1 MKPAT
6 EAESTWHQVSAKKAQ
21 LCQLDIWGIN
31 PGGGGNQY
39 MLTPRSKPSLASQ
52 FHQPK
57 GKYRNFW
64 DVLDFVDSGAMV
76 N

>member
-31 PGGGGNQY
+31 PGGGGQPIHADSQKQTI
-39 MLTPRSKPSLASQ
+39 LSIPVPSTQRQVQEFLGCAR
-52 FHQPK
+52 FCRLWCH
-57 GKYRNFW
+57 G
-64 DVLDFVDSGAMV
+64 
-76 N
+76 

>member
-1 MKPAT
+1 
-6 EAESTWHQVSAKKAQ
+6 
-21 LCQLDIWGIN
+21 
-31 PGGGGNQY
+31 